1 MPPVIFAPAAL
12 RDLQRLREFLR
23 PKSQLVAQ
31 RAATTIQ
38 LSLRQLAA
46 QPSMGRPIEGLPEA
60 FREWVI
66 PFGDSGYLARYRIEP
81 DVIVVLAV
89 RHQRE
94 VGYL

>member
-23 PKSQLVAQ
+23 PKSQ
-31 RAATTIQ
+31 AATTIQ

-94 VGYL
+94 AGY

>member
-1 MPPVIFAPAAL
+1 MSQVILSPAAL
-12 RDLQRLREFLR
+12 RDLQRLREFLHS
-23 PKSQLVAQ
+23 KSPVVAQ
-31 RAATTIQ
+31 RAAQTIRSALAQ
-38 LSLRQLAA
+38 LGQ
-46 QPSMGRPIEGLPEA
+46 QPAMGRPVEGLPEA

-94 VGYL
+94 VGYS